1 MTPLRS
7 RLAVCLAG
15 VILALASCSD
25 EGKEVAM
32 NGNHR
37 FAPEETT
44 VRAGETITFANH
56 GTEPH
61 TVTAYEDDIP
71 EPAAYF
77 ASGGYST
84 EAQARADIAGGL
96 IGEGKSFEVTLDVP
110 GTYEYFCL
118 THEQDGM
125 RGTIVVER

>member
-1 MTPLRS
+1 MTRRRF
-7 RLAVCLAG
+7 RLAVGLLGVVLAF
-15 VILALASCSD
+15 ASCSD
-25 EGKEVAM
+25 EGNEIAM

-37 FAPEETT
+37 FVPEETT
-44 VRAGETITFANH
+44 VRPGETITFANH
-56 GTEPH
+56 GSEPH

-71 EPAAYF
+71 ERAAYF

-125 RGTIVVER
+125 RGTVVVER